1 MTRYSLP
8 AVTLLTASLASNAYA
23 LSFDDAANGVHTGNG
38 SGDLVLALVAG
49 DDSLVWDLSG
59 TIAGFAGNGDLSF
72 NDIVELSAAGASFS
86 LTNSEVSAFL
96 TPERAAIAKWQVF
109 GVTNVG
115 TIGDFLNTGDMP
127 TNVGIALTI
136 DGPVNEVLG
145 GSLGA
150 QLQSNAQW
158 LSDNVAAGLTDN
170 GVLTATAG
178 NWHSFFSS
186 VATHNDIIALQD
198 ATADALD
205 LTLAFYY
212 LQKDPSRPN
221 DPPLFEDPQLP
232 GSNMLAA
239 VARQLGSFTLAADG
253 TLSFTSSVTPVPVPA
268 AAWLLGSGVL
278 ALAGVTRRRRG

>member
-1 MTRYSLP
+1 MIRYILP
-8 AVTLLTASLASNAYA
+8 AAALVAATLATPAFA
-23 LSFDDAANGVHTGNG
+23 LSFDDAASGVHTGDG

-49 DDSLVWDLSG
+49 NDSLVWDLSG
-59 TIAGFAGNGDLSF
+59 SITGFAGKDDLTF
-72 NDIVELSAAGASFS
+72 NDIISLSAAGASFS
-86 LTNSEVSAFL
+86 LSNSAVTAFL

-127 TNVGIALTI
+127 TNVGIVTTI
-136 DGPVNEVLG
+136 DGPVAPILG
-145 GSLGA
+145 GDLGA

-158 LSDNVAAGLTDN
+158 LSDNAVAGLTDN

-178 NWHSFFSS
+178 NPHSFFSS
-186 VATHNDIIALQD
+186 VATHDAVIALQD

-205 LTLAFYY
+205 VTLAFYY

-232 GSNMLAA
+232 GSNALPAI
-239 VARQLGSFTLAADG
+239 ARQLGSFTLAADG
-253 TLSFTSSVTPVPVPA
+253 TLTFQSSVTPIPVPA

-278 ALAGVTRRRRG
+278 ALAGIARRRA